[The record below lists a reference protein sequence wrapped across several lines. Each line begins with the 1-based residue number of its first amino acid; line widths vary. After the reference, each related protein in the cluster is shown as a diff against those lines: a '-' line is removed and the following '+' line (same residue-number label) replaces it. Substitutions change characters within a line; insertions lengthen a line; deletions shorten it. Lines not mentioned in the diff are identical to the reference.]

1 MHILSEENND
11 KNVQPK
17 LRSVQMNIFWF
28 IVIILTTI
36 IASVVITAI
45 SISNNQERAVNVGTD
60 TRTEFAK
67 LYSVYDTLTENYYE
81 DVDSD
86 ALIESSIKGMVEGL
100 EDPYSEYM
108 NIDETGEFEESITGD
123 FEGIGAEVMQEG
135 SKIIIS
141 SPMKGSPAEQ
151 AGIEP
156 GDQILAVDGE
166 SLEGM
171 TTTEAVQLIRGE
183 KGTDV
188 VLTIQRGGGS
198 PSDIAITR
206 DTIHID
212 SVTYEKVDGVGHISV
227 NRFQQGTTDEFSKFI
242 DQAAEDDVKELIVDF
257 RYNPGGLLNEAV
269 TLINQFIEPDT
280 AALYLEDN
288 TGAQQEI
295 VTESEKNP
303 NTESFDEVY
312 ILINEGSASASEVFA
327 GALDDLTDVTIA
339 GTTSFG
345 KGVVQRTSE
354 FKDNSMLKYT
364 NTKWLTPDKTWVQD
378 EGIAPDIELINP
390 DYYRI
395 QLLTEDEVFAEGQ
408 TNEKVLSIKVALD
421 ELGYDITK
429 FDDNFDAG
437 LTQAVTA
444 YQTDKNLEADGIVT
458 GETTTGMLSDIR
470 EQINDNDAQLN
481 YLIDYINGDMS
492 IKEIEQKARDNAP
505 HIPPVTEDEQN
516 LTEDD
521 ETEEE

>member
-11 KNVQPK
+11 KNVQHK

-36 IASVVITAI
+36 IASVVITAVA
-45 SISNNQERAVNVGTD
+45 ISNNQERAVNVGTD

-86 ALIESSIKGMVEGL
+86 ALIESSIRGMVEGL

-108 NIDETGEFEESITGD
+108 NIDETDEFEESITGD

-141 SPMKGSPAEQ
+141 SPMKGSPAEE

-183 KGTDV
+183 RGTDV
-188 VLTIQRGGGS
+188 VLTIQRGSGS
-198 PSDIAITR
+198 PSDITITR

-212 SVTYEKVDGVGHISV
+212 SVTYEEIEGVGHISV
-227 NRFQQGTTDEFSKFI
+227 NRFQQGTTDEFSGFI
-242 DQAAEDDVKELIVDF
+242 DQAAEDDVDELIVDF
-257 RYNPGGLLNEAV
+257 RYNPGGLLNEAI

-288 TGAQQEI
+288 QGNQQEI
-295 VTESEKNP
+295 LTENERNP
-303 NTESFDEVY
+303 NAESFDEVY
-312 ILINEGSASASEVFA
+312 ILINEGSASASEVFT

-378 EGIAPDIELINP
+378 KGITPDIELINP

-395 QLLTEDEVFAEGQ
+395 ELLTEDEVFAEGQ
-408 TNEKVLSIKVALD
+408 TSEKVLSIKVALD
-421 ELGYDITK
+421 ELGYDITNFNDK
-429 FDDNFDAG
+429 FDAE
-437 LTQAVTA
+437 LTKAVMA
-444 YQTDKNLEADGIVT
+444 YQNDENFEADGIVT
-458 GETTTGMLSDIR
+458 GETTTGILSDIR
-470 EQINDNDAQLN
+470 DQINDNDAQLN

-492 IKEIEQKARDNAP
+492 IKEIEQEARDNAP
-505 HIPPVTEDEQN
+505 HIPPVIEDEQN
-516 LTEDD
+516 LND
-521 ETEEE
+521 EEE

>member
-1 MHILSEENND
+1 
-11 KNVQPK
+11 
-17 LRSVQMNIFWF
+17 MNIFWF

-36 IASVVITAI
+36 IASVVITAVA
-45 SISNNQERAVNVGTD
+45 ISNNQERAVNVGTD

-86 ALIESSIKGMVEGL
+86 ALIESSIRGMVEGL

-108 NIDETGEFEESITGD
+108 NIDETDEFEESITGD

-141 SPMKGSPAEQ
+141 SPMKGSPAEE

-183 KGTDV
+183 RGTDV
-188 VLTIQRGGGS
+188 VLTIQRGSGS
-198 PSDIAITR
+198 PSDITITR

-212 SVTYEKVDGVGHISV
+212 SVTYEEIEGVGHISV
-227 NRFQQGTTDEFSKFI
+227 NRFQQGTTDEFSGFI
-242 DQAAEDDVKELIVDF
+242 DQAAEDDVDELIVDF

-288 TGAQQEI
+288 QGNQQEI
-295 VTESEKNP
+295 LTENEKNP
-303 NTESFDEVY
+303 NAESFDEVY
-312 ILINEGSASASEVFA
+312 ILINEGSASASEVFT

-378 EGIAPDIELINP
+378 KGITPDIELINP

-395 QLLTEDEVFAEGQ
+395 ELLTEDEVFAEGQ

-421 ELGYDITK
+421 ELGYDITN
-429 FDDNFDAG
+429 FNDTFDAE
-437 LTQAVTA
+437 LTEAVMA
-444 YQTDKNLEADGIVT
+444 YQNEKIW
-458 GETTTGMLSDIR
+458 
-470 EQINDNDAQLN
+470 
-481 YLIDYINGDMS
+481 
-492 IKEIEQKARDNAP
+492 K
-505 HIPPVTEDEQN
+505 
-516 LTEDD
+516 LTVL
-521 ETEEE
+521 

>member
-1 MHILSEENND
+1 MSEENND

-86 ALIESSIKGMVEGL
+86 ALIESSIRGMVEGL

-108 NIDETGEFEESITGD
+108 SIDETDEFEESITGD

-156 GDQILAVDGE
+156 GDQILAVDGD
-166 SLEGM
+166 SLEGK

-188 VLTIQRGGGS
+188 VLTIQRGSGS
-198 PSDIAITR
+198 PTDITITR

-212 SVTYEKVDGVGHISV
+212 SVTYEKVDGVGHISI

-242 DQAAEDDVKELIVDF
+242 DEAANDGVKELIIDF

-269 TLINQFIEPDT
+269 TMINQFIEPET

-288 TGAQQEI
+288 TGNQQEI
-295 VTESEKNP
+295 ITENEKNE
-303 NTESFDEVY
+303 NTESFNEVY
-312 ILINEGSASASEVFA
+312 ILINEGSASASEVFT

-378 EGIAPDIELINP
+378 DGIKPDIELINP

-395 QLLTEDEVFAEGQ
+395 ELLTEDEVFAEGQ
-408 TNEKVLSIKVALD
+408 ENEKVLSIKVALD
-421 ELGYDITK
+421 ALGYDIK
-429 FDDNFDAG
+429 SFDNHFDAG
-437 LTQAVTA
+437 LTAAVKA
-444 YQTDKNLEADGIVT
+444 YQNDKNLTADGIVT
-458 GETTTGMLSDIR
+458 GETTTGILSDIR
-470 EQINDNDAQLN
+470 EKINDNDAQLN
-481 YLIDYINGDMS
+481 YLIDYINGDQS
-492 IKEIEQKARDNAP
+492 IMEIEQKARNNAP
-505 HIPPVTEDEQN
+505 HIPPVTEDEQH
-516 LTEDD
+516 LTDEAED
-521 ETEEE
+521 EEE